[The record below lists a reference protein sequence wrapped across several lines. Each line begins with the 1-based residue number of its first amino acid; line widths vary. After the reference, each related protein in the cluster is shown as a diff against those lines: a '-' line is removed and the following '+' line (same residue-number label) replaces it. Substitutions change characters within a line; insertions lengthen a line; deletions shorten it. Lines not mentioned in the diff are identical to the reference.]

1 MSEVNEFFK
10 VYYHK
15 NNLKKSNRKLHII
28 KFNEKSNKC
37 YSFYTYYKK
46 KRNSDHN
53 KLKVEKNERT
63 KERDDKYLDY

>member
-46 KRNSDHN
+46 KEIVIIIN
-53 KLKVEKNERT
+53 
-63 KERDDKYLDY
+63 